1 MFTRKAIG
9 IVEAAILA
17 LVLLPA
23 AGSACYR
30 QDQSQAHNKAH
41 TIHPNVPDIAIWQVQ
56 SLGRS
61 GADPKG
67 EIDPELM
74 RVQIKN
80 WTTDRTITGVLWELS
95 IYDVDKQK
103 VVEVLPLYTSHDQMY
118 PDVNLKVAPGY
129 LVEVPFYITR
139 KVHIDGN
146 HTAQIKVKSY
156 TYKKFDAATDKTAA
170 NISYLIAE
178 EWPYKTNTDPVLIEP
193 DKH

>member
-1 MFTRKAIG
+1 VFRRKATG
-9 IVEAAILA
+9 IVEAVILG
-17 LVLLPA
+17 LLLLPPA
-23 AGSACYR
+23 SSAR
-30 QDQSQAHNKAH
+30 HGQDQPQAHPKAH
-41 TIHPNVPDIAIWQVQ
+41 TLRPGVPDIAIWQVQ
-56 SLGRS
+56 SLGRA

-67 EIDPELM
+67 EIGPELM

-95 IYDVDKQK
+95 VYDVDKQK

-118 PDVNLKVAPGY
+118 PDVNVKVAPGY
-129 LVEVPFYITR
+129 LIEMPFYINR

-156 TYKKFDAATDKTAA
+156 TYKKFDAATDKTPA

-178 EWPYKTNTDPVLIEP
+178 EWPYKNNTDPVEIEP
-193 DKH
+193 NKH